1 MHFLT
6 VSGIMKV
13 QHRLSPVSVK
23 SGLTVYMKGVIMMKN
38 VKRLLSGFVSAAM
51 CMSLLPAA
59 MMPSVSAEA
68 DPGYILVLGDSI
80 ASGYGLAE
88 GEYRYADY
96 LEDYLGME
104 SIDYAKP
111 GQTTA
116 ELLELVS
123 GEEVQT
129 DAPLSSVICVSIGG
143 NDLIDTVE
151 EYLNGLLNTY
161 NTTNGTSLTLKEY
174 IKTVVA
180 VDDDLQTTMVMKLT
194 SLLNKTA
201 KNYKSNIQQ
210 IEEILKELNPDAQI
224 VIQTVYNPIN
234 MEDPVVNG
242 VDYSGKLQQI
252 RKFASEQ
259 LLTLNN
265 ALMQTEGLTYVDVN
279 AAFKDA
285 EWLYTNMDPTNGFW
299 QMDVHPNALGH
310 AVIAAQIL
318 DSLGAEGGHCD
329 RFGQVLADYAD
340 TMSDPADY
348 ERVSAQLA
356 GYAAA
361 ASEGIVYSIASVKG
375 KPGETVDVPIT
386 ITGDTGTAG
395 MVLELKTD
403 AGITIKRRAAG
414 DAYEGAPTWNPK
426 TLTYV
431 WNTGDGRNLVAQD
444 GAVLVTLQFTI
455 DENATNG
462 MHQIS
467 FDEAKC
473 DVVDEDGVQLD
484 VTFENGGVEVYGSTA
499 PEFKQGDVNMDGV
512 LTVADAVTVLQA
524 CAQVT
529 AGGES
534 PLTPQQQLLADMDG
548 NGDVTVADAVDI
560 LMAVAQSMVG

>member
-23 SGLTVYMKGVIMMKN
+23 SGLAVYMKGVIMMKN

-201 KNYKSNIQQ
+201 NNYKSNIKQ

-403 AGITIKRRAAG
+403 AGITIKRRVAG

-467 FDEAKC
+467 FDETKC
-473 DVVDEDGVQLD
+473 DVVDEDGIQLD
-484 VTFENGGVEVYGSTA
+484 ITFENGGVEVYGSTA

>member
-1 MHFLT
+1 
-6 VSGIMKV
+6 
-13 QHRLSPVSVK
+13 
-23 SGLTVYMKGVIMMKN
+23 MMKN

-310 AVIAAQIL
+310 AVIAAEIL
-318 DSLGAEGGHCD
+318 NSLGAEGGHCD
-329 RFGQVLADYAD
+329 RFGQVLEDYAD
-340 TMSDPADY
+340 TMSDPDDY

-386 ITGDTGTAG
+386 ISGDTGTAG

-403 AGITIKRRAAG
+403 AGITIKRRVAG

-467 FDEAKC
+467 FDETKC
-473 DVVDEDGVQLD
+473 DVVDEDGIQLD